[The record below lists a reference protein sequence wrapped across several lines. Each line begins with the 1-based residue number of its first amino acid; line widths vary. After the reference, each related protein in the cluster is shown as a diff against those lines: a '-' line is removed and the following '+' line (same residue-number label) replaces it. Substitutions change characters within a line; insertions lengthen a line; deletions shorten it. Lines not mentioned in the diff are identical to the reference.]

1 VQPRHLVALLASLAL
16 VLVSQPANSAPAPT
30 DTTITLKAPRYTV
43 TIGGAADDD
52 YHCSL
57 INPKFKKSGF
67 LTSVRFSADNAAAS
81 HHAILYR
88 IPSSQAAEA
97 RAKDVGGKGWT
108 CFGGP
113 GIGSALDGGA
123 WLSAWAPGAGIDSLP
138 KGTGVPVSAG
148 DLIVLQMHYNLLR
161 VGESNRDDQS
171 TIKLKFTTKKL
182 IPLTN
187 ALFPAPVNLPCPE
200 DVTGPLCDR
209 RASLKDLA
217 DRVGAQVSLTA
228 QALEFICGRGLTG
241 PKVGNETD
249 CSRTVP
255 EGGVVRRVSAHMHML
270 GRSMTLTVNPGTP
283 TEKVI
288 FEEPN
293 YNFDYQRA
301 VALKSPHRLKAGDV
315 VKVTCTFDPKLR
327 TMLPELKKLTP
338 RYITWG
344 EGSSDEMCL
353 AVVQISPR

>member
-1 VQPRHLVALLASLAL
+1 VQPRRLTAVVASLAL
-16 VLVSQPANSAPAPT
+16 VLTAHPANSAPT
-30 DTTITLKAPRYTV
+30 ETTITLKAPRYTV
-43 TIGGAADDD
+43 TNIGGADDD

-67 LTSVRFSADNAAAS
+67 LTSVRFSPDNALAA

-88 IPSSQAAEA
+88 IPASQASAA
-97 RAKDVGGKGWT
+97 RAKDAGGMGWT

-113 GIGSALDGGA
+113 GIGSALDGGS
-123 WLSAWAPGAGIDSLP
+123 WLSAWAPGAGTDSLP
-138 KGTGVPVSAG
+138 AGTGVPVSAG

-161 VGESNRDDQS
+161 AGESKRNDQS
-171 TIKLKFTTKKL
+171 TIKLKVTTKKL

-187 ALFPAPVNLPCPE
+187 TLFAAPVNLPCPD

-209 RASLKDLA
+209 RASLKDLG
-217 DRVGAQVSLTA
+217 DRFGSQAVFTA

-255 EGGVVRRVSAHMHML
+255 EGGLVRRVSAHMHML
-270 GRSMTLTVNPGTP
+270 GRSMTLTVNPGTAA
-283 TEKVI
+283 EKVI

-301 VALKSPHRLKAGDV
+301 VALKSPHRLNPGDV

-327 TMLPELKKLTP
+327 TMIPELKKLTP
-338 RYITWG
+338 RFITWG

-353 AVVQISPR
+353 AVVQVSPR